1 MARTELGCCSRLPT
15 AEYMCPKEDADRW
28 SGWARRRNQGAMDGH
43 GYESEWAER
52 RKIRVGGRSENLAAT
67 VWSPLLCLVGEG
79 LERERFM
86 SGQDGWRMEKKACAM
101 KKAWSL
107 GRSQGKRD
115 GAAVIYFAGL
125 DLNHGDIAGYLPPEL
140 GLLADLS
147 LLHLNFNRFCGLVPA
162 TLRRLRLLV
171 ELDLSNNRLVGA
183 FPAVVL
189 DLRFNDFEGAIPP
202 ALFDR
207 PLDAIF
213 LNHNRLRSPL
223 PDNFGNSPA
232 SVIVLADNSF
242 GGCLPASLGNMSG
255 TLNEILFI
263 NNGLDSCVPPE
274 VGLLRE
280 VTVFDVS
287 FNALVGPLPQQV
299 AGMRK
304 VEQLDVAHNRL
315 SGAVPEAICALPR
328 LKNLTISYNFFTGEP
343 PSCARVVPSDGDR
356 RNCLPSRPAQRT
368 PQQCAAFYSQPPVDC
383 AAFQCKPFVPVPPP
397 PPPPSYPGPLPPVYP
412 MPYASPPPPAHYR

>member
-1 MARTELGCCSRLPT
+1 MMTREAVLLSLLFC
-15 AEYMCPKEDADRW
+15 
-28 SGWARRRNQGAMDGH
+28 
-43 GYESEWAER
+43 
-52 RKIRVGGRSENLAAT
+52 LAAAGEA
-67 VWSPLLCLVGEG
+67 VSLV
-79 LERERFM
+79 
-86 SGQDGWRMEKKACAM
+86 
-101 KKAWSL
+101 
-107 GRSQGKRD
+107 SQGEAAELAVSVDPSWRFPSQRLRD
-115 GAAVIYFAGL
+115 AYLALQTWKQQAIFSDPRGFTADWVGPGVCNYTGVFCAPLPRGVPGAGELSVAGV
-125 DLNHGDIAGYLPPEL
+125 DLNHGDIAGYLPTEL

-147 LLHLNFNRFCGLVPA
+147 LLHLNSNRFCGLVPA

-171 ELDLSNNRLVGA
+171 ELDLSNNRLVGP
-183 FPAVVL
+183 FPAVVLDLPALKFL

-202 ALFDR
+202 ELFDR

-223 PDNFGNSPA
+223 PDNLGNSPA

-242 GGCLPASLGNMSG
+242 GGCLPASIGNMSG
-255 TLNEILFI
+255 TLNEILLI
-263 NNGLDSCVPPE
+263 NDGLDSCVPPE

-287 FNALVGPLPQQV
+287 FNSLVGPLPQQV

-315 SGAVPEAICALPR
+315 SGSVPEAICDLPR
-328 LKNLTISYNFFTGEP
+328 LKNLTIAYNFFTGEP
-343 PSCARVVPSDGDR
+343 PSCARVVPRGGDTK
-356 RNCLPSRPAQRT
+356 NCLPSRPAQRT

-383 AAFQCKPFVPVPPP
+383 ASFQCKPFVPVPPLP